1 MNKLELIQN
10 VIVTLNNVDV
20 RGKDNM
26 SRLLGCISALEQVVQ
41 KETALIAGGTKE
53 EDNGR

>member
-1 MNKLELIQN
+1 MENLELIQH
-10 VIVTLNNVDV
+10 VIVTLENVEV

-41 KETALIAGGTKE
+41 KETALTAKE

>member
-41 KETALIAGGTKE
+41 KETALAGETKE